1 MIEYGCQ
8 SMIGNLHRLLIKTPK
23 DAFIS
28 QEYVN
33 KNWKKFNYTSCPN
46 YEKAL
51 EEYSVFEEI
60 LKEHVP
66 KINYL
71 PCNENSGLDSIYT
84 HDPVKITKSGAI
96 LLSMGKEIRENESQA
111 IKDYLIKS
119 NIPIIGSIVGG
130 GKVEGG
136 DVLWLD
142 EKTLAIGRGYRTN
155 DEGIK
160 QLRELTASIVNK
172 FIVVQLPHGDGSDA
186 CLHLMSLV
194 SIIDE
199 DLAVVYS
206 KFLSVQFREMLIKRG
221 IQLLEVPEE
230 EFITL
235 GSNVLTIAP
244 RKCIMVAGN
253 QKMKKLLENEGV
265 EVFEYHGEEIS
276 IKGTGGPTCLTC
288 PIVRE

>member
-1 MIEYGCQ
+1 
-8 SMIGNLHRLLIKTPK
+8 
-23 DAFIS
+23 
-28 QEYVN
+28 
-33 KNWKKFNYTSCPN
+33 
-46 YEKAL
+46 
-51 EEYSVFEEI
+51 
-60 LKEHVP
+60 
-66 KINYL
+66 
-71 PCNENSGLDSIYT
+71 
-84 HDPVKITKSGAI
+84 
-96 LLSMGKEIRENESQA
+96 
-111 IKDYLIKS
+111 
-119 NIPIIGSIVGG
+119 
-130 GKVEGG
+130 
-136 DVLWLD
+136 
-142 EKTLAIGRGYRTN
+142 
-155 DEGIK
+155 
-160 QLRELTASIVNK
+160 
-172 FIVVQLPHGDGSDA
+172 
-186 CLHLMSLV
+186 MSLV

>member
-8 SMIGNLHRLLIKTPK
+8 SMIGTLHRVLIKTPK

-33 KNWKKFNYTSCPN
+33 KNWKKFGYKSCPN

-71 PCNENSGLDSIYT
+71 PYNENIGLDSIYT
-84 HDPVKITKSGAI
+84 HDPVKIMKSGAI
-96 LLSMGKEIRENESQA
+96 ILSMGKESREKESQA
-111 IKDYLIKS
+111 MKDYLIKS
-119 NIPIIGSIVGG
+119 NIPIIGSITGG

-136 DVLWLD
+136 DLLWLD

-160 QLRELTASIVNK
+160 QLRVLTASIVKK
-172 FIVVQLPHGDGSDA
+172 FIVVQLPHGDGPDA

-199 DLAVVYS
+199 NLAVVYS
-206 KFLSVQFREMLIKRG
+206 KFLSVKFREMLIKRG

-230 EFITL
+230 EFNTL